1 MASVWVYA
9 EVSETGVDPSALELL
24 AKARSMGGDET
35 SAIALGPGSSEAAP
49 LLGRHGAATVYYSD
63 DSVYGDFVAEPA
75 AFALNELVSEH
86 RPELILFATN
96 YDSRD
101 VAGRLSAASGA
112 TLVSNVVD
120 VLDVDLARTA
130 FAASTQVDTKLEGAT
145 KLVLVRPKTFVAE
158 ESGGECNTIILDIEV
173 PSEIR
178 RARIVERHEAKAA
191 GPTLQ
196 DASVVIAGGRGLQ
209 GPENFGLL
217 DELADVIPG
226 AAVGGTRA
234 VVDAGWVPYSY
245 QIGQTGSTVK
255 PEVYMAFG
263 ISGATQHIVG
273 MKGAKKIVAV
283 NRDED
288 APIFALADL
297 GVVGNALELLPKLI
311 EEIREG

>member
-1 MASVWVYA
+1 VASVWVYA
-9 EVSETGVDPSALELL
+9 EVSEAGVDPSALELL
-24 AKARSMGGDET
+24 AKARSMDAET
-35 SAIALGPGSSEAAP
+35 SAVALGPGASEAAP
-49 LLGRHGAATVYYSD
+49 LLGRHGAATVYCSD
-63 DSVYGDFVAEPA
+63 DPVYRDFVAEPA
-75 AFALNELVSEH
+75 AFALGELVSEH

-112 TLVSNVVD
+112 TLVSNAVD
-120 VLDVDLARTA
+120 VLDVNLARTA
-130 FAASTQVDTKLEGAT
+130 FGASKQVDTKLEGAT
-145 KLVLVRPKTFVAE
+145 KLVLVRPKAFVAE
-158 ESGGECNTIILDIEV
+158 ESGGDCNTIMLDVDI

-273 MKGAKKIVAV
+273 MKGAKKIIAV

-311 EEIREG
+311 EEIRKG